1 MRNLLGIVVLCAAV
15 ALAGCQVDPS
25 ARTVREYKPG
35 GRTAVAKAQYYGEY
49 SLYQLPD
56 RAASDLDKATPP
68 IVTVHLQKGQWLG
81 FKLDQQGQ
89 ALAVAGD
96 QTR

>member
-1 MRNLLGIVVLCAAV
+1 M
-15 ALAGCQVDPS
+15 
-25 ARTVREYKPG
+25 
-35 GRTAVAKAQYYGEY
+35 AKAEYYGEY

-56 RAASDLDKATPP
+56 HAASDLEKATPP

-81 FKLDQQGQ
+81 FKLDPQGQ

-96 QTR
+96 QTRALSPGTCSKTMTAC